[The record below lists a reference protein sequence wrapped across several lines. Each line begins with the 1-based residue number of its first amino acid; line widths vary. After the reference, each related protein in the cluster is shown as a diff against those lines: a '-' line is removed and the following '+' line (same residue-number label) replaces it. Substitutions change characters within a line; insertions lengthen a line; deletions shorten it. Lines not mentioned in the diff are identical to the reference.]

1 MVLDRSVDGPFTRHI
16 AFKLELSRKVL
27 RELSLQQH
35 TFSRYNNF
43 CLAWCHHHPG
53 SSFSSFVRSNHK

>member
-43 CLAWCHHHPG
+43 CLAWCNHQPG
-53 SSFSSFVRSNHK
+53 TVCSTHVRSDN